1 MSTTNNLYYVYM
13 LTNRTHRVLY
23 IGVTNNLERRLYEH
37 RQGLMPGFTKKY
49 RCHKLVWL
57 EESNSIEDAIRREKQ
72 LNPLI
77 LIGLSLPHTNIILSA
92 TPLIIVSL
100 SFIVSPPCH

>member
-1 MSTTNNLYYVYM
+1 M
-13 LTNRTHRVLY
+13 
-23 IGVTNNLERRLYEH
+23 ERRLYEH

-72 LNPLI
+72 LKAGSRQRKNALIDSLNPDWVELA
-77 LIGLSLPHTNIILSA
+77 PY
-92 TPLIIVSL
+92 
-100 SFIVSPPCH
+100 

>member
-1 MSTTNNLYYVYM
+1 MSTASNLYYVYM

-49 RCHKLVWL
+49 RCHKLIWL
-57 EESNSIEDAIRREKQ
+57 EETNSIKDAIRREKQ
-72 LNPLI
+72 LKAGSRQRKNALIDSLNPEWDELA
-77 LIGLSLPHTNIILSA
+77 PY
-92 TPLIIVSL
+92 
-100 SFIVSPPCH
+100 

>member
-1 MSTTNNLYYVYM
+1 M

-23 IGVTNNLERRLYEH
+23 IGVTNNLERRLNEH

-72 LNPLI
+72 LKAGSRQRKNALIDSLNPEWDELA
-77 LIGLSLPHTNIILSA
+77 PY
-92 TPLIIVSL
+92 
-100 SFIVSPPCH
+100 

>member
-1 MSTTNNLYYVYM
+1 MSTANNLYYVYM

-37 RQGLMPGFTKKY
+37 RQGLTPGFASKY

-57 EESNSIEDAIRREKQ
+57 EQSNSIEDAIRREKQ
-72 LNPLI
+72 LKAGSRQRKNALVDSLNPEWQELA
-77 LIGLSLPHTNIILSA
+77 PY
-92 TPLIIVSL
+92 
-100 SFIVSPPCH
+100 

>member
-1 MSTTNNLYYVYM
+1 MSTASNLYYVYM

-72 LNPLI
+72 LKAGSRQRKNALIDSLNPEWDELA
-77 LIGLSLPHTNIILSA
+77 PY
-92 TPLIIVSL
+92 
-100 SFIVSPPCH
+100 

>member
-1 MSTTNNLYYVYM
+1 M

-49 RCHKLVWL
+49 RCHKLIWL
-57 EESNSIEDAIRREKQ
+57 EETNSIKDAIRREKQ
-72 LNPLI
+72 LKAGSRQRKNALIDSLNPEWDELA
-77 LIGLSLPHTNIILSA
+77 PY
-92 TPLIIVSL
+92 
-100 SFIVSPPCH
+100 

>member
-1 MSTTNNLYYVYM
+1 MSTKNHCYHVYM

-37 RQGLMPGFTKKY
+37 RQGLTPGFTTTY

-57 EESNSIEDAIRREKQ
+57 EETSSIEDAIRREKQ
-72 LNPLI
+72 LKAGSRQRKNALVDSLNPEWHEI
-77 LIGLSLPHTNIILSA
+77 
-92 TPLIIVSL
+92 
-100 SFIVSPPCH
+100 SPY

>member
-1 MSTTNNLYYVYM
+1 M

-72 LNPLI
+72 LKAGSRQRKNALIDSLNPEWDELA
-77 LIGLSLPHTNIILSA
+77 PY
-92 TPLIIVSL
+92 
-100 SFIVSPPCH
+100 

>member
-1 MSTTNNLYYVYM
+1 MSTTNNLYYVYI
-13 LTNRTHRVLY
+13 LTIRTHRVLY

-72 LNPLI
+72 LKAGSRQRKNALIDSLNPDWVELA
-77 LIGLSLPHTNIILSA
+77 PY
-92 TPLIIVSL
+92 
-100 SFIVSPPCH
+100 

>member
-1 MSTTNNLYYVYM
+1 M
-13 LTNRTHRVLY
+13 
-23 IGVTNNLERRLYEH
+23 ERRLYEH

-72 LNPLI
+72 LKAGSRQRKNALIDSLNPEWDELA
-77 LIGLSLPHTNIILSA
+77 PY
-92 TPLIIVSL
+92 
-100 SFIVSPPCH
+100 

>member
-1 MSTTNNLYYVYM
+1 MSTTSNLYYVYM

-23 IGVTNNLERRLYEH
+23 IGVTNNLERRLNEH

-72 LNPLI
+72 LKAGSRQRKNALIDSLNPEWDELA
-77 LIGLSLPHTNIILSA
+77 PY
-92 TPLIIVSL
+92 
-100 SFIVSPPCH
+100 

>member
-13 LTNRTHRVLY
+13 LTNRTLY

-72 LNPLI
+72 LKAGSRQRKNALIDSLNPDWVELA
-77 LIGLSLPHTNIILSA
+77 PY
-92 TPLIIVSL
+92 
-100 SFIVSPPCH
+100 